1 MNRIGRR
8 TILAVMLIAA
18 LILVSAPDVLADDL
32 TGQASIIDG
41 DTLEIHGTR
50 IRLWGIDAP
59 ESDQLCRNGGRE
71 HYRCGQM
78 PRTILTPSSRAAP

>member
-8 TILAVMLIAA
+8 IILCMLLIAA

-32 TGQASIIDG
+32 TGQASVIDG

-59 ESDQLCRNGGRE
+59 RVWSVLSKRERRTVSLPAEGRQ
-71 HYRCGQM
+71 RKK
-78 PRTILTPSSRAAP
+78 RLLS